1 MSPEQARGE
10 QLDARS
16 DIFSFG
22 AVLYEMASGRKAFPG
37 RMGEAMHAIIGV
49 DPPPLGDA
57 GLQVVTARAL
67 KKRRE
72 DRWQSAGEMGAAL
85 EMLQRAPTG
94 VNRRKLLMI
103 AGGAI
108 VVAASGGGIY
118 RVRSGFSSSTARG
131 GSVAVIFV
139 ENLPVIFR

>member
-67 KKRRE
+67 KKGRE
-72 DRWQSAGEMGAAL
+72 DRWQSAGEMG
-85 EMLQRAPTG
+85 
-94 VNRRKLLMI
+94 
-103 AGGAI
+103 
-108 VVAASGGGIY
+108 AASGGGIY

-131 GSVAVIFV
+131 GSLAVIFV